1 LTYVNLL
8 LPRVRGPVKL
18 QSKMALV
25 P

>member
-8 LPRVRGPVKL
+8 LPRGRGPVKIL
-18 QSKMALV
+18 SKMALV